1 MAIFEVDK
9 SQPDWS
15 KQNESGEVEESEI
28 ITGVCILG
36 ANLEAPVYKLWTFTR
51 PQKVAKAI
59 KTLCSLSLPSVP
71 TSLPETGL
79 NDGDKGNANSATCL
93 DFKLSLGLR
102 VRAKSS
108 SFAHR
113 PRSHPA
119 PGLGLHSP
127 RSAARHLLPSPVHPT
142 QVSSPSWGN
151 EVPYPIIKNLDP
163 CKTNLP
169 YPQQFTLLRHQEEQR
184 TLLWYW

>member
-9 SQPDWS
+9 SQPDRS
-15 KQNESGEVEESEI
+15 KQNESREVEESEI
-28 ITGVCILG
+28 IIGVCILG

-51 PQKVAKAI
+51 PQKVARAI

-127 RSAARHLLPSPVHPT
+127 QSAARHLLPSPVHPT
-142 QVSSPSWGN
+142 QVSSPSRSN
-151 EVPYPIIKNLDP
+151 EIPYPVIKNLAP
-163 CKTNLP
+163 FKANLP
-169 YPQQFTLLRHQEEQR
+169 YPQQFAVRQQEEQR
-184 TLLWYW
+184 AVI